1 MKKILVHFYWGLL
14 FILLCG
20 CSLSTLL
27 TNPTPTIDLPAALT
41 DLAPGPTATV
51 QPPEQTQHEVMPAT
65 DVPIVEPEKNFIWI
79 SPELPMTITQ
89 GLVAPVV
96 LEQVQ
101 DQEAANLFLEVGE
114 NGRHV
119 TSLVYALVAPFPS
132 LVDRVSFENLKN
144 AWMGN
149 LSGKFSNSHLYL
161 TQRTQTIFQ
170 QWWGE
175 PAEGFVRVVT
185 EEELLS
191 TTWSDAN
198 SWALIPFEALRP
210 EWKVIQVDRLSPIWN
225 EFDPNDYPLS
235 VPVSL
240 RGSNTGVVDQLS
252 EALINQLSPSFN
264 RDPDQLT
271 TVVLTGV
278 TALVRATAVEME
290 QKGVLYPADEI
301 APLLQSAD
309 ILHISN
315 EVPFAS
321 TCPPPKPVS
330 TRLVFCSADKYL
342 ELLEYIGTDVVELT
356 GDHFS
361 DWGTEATL
369 HTFDLYDSEGW
380 LYYGGG
386 RTPELGRLPIKLEHN
401 GNKIA
406 FIGCNGKGGSYTPST
421 YGAPGAVDCD
431 FSLIANEIAKLKE
444 EGFVVIMTFQHQE
457 VYSFTPSPYL
467 VVDFEFT
474 ADAGADIV
482 SGSQAH
488 QPHGM
493 AFYHGSTI
501 MYGLGNLFFDQL
513 LISEDTA
520 RALIARHVIYD
531 GKHISTEIFTIHFI
545 DFSRPLYL
553 EGDERIRLL
562 KQVFAQSDWGDLS
575 YAGNN
580 N

>member
-1 MKKILVHFYWGLL
+1 MKKKLFHFYWGLL
-14 FILLCG
+14 FIFLSG

-27 TNPTPTIDLPAALT
+27 TVPTPTIDLPAALT
-41 DLAPGPTATV
+41 DLAPDPTSKV
-51 QPPEQTQHEVMPAT
+51 QSQEQTQQEVIEPT
-65 DVPIVEPEKNFIWI
+65 EIPIAEPEKNLLWI
-79 SPELPMTITQ
+79 SPALPESLTQ

-101 DQEAANLFLEVGE
+101 NQEAANLYLEVGE
-114 NGRHV
+114 TGRQV
-119 TSLVYALVAPFPS
+119 TSLIYALVAPFPS

-144 AWMGN
+144 AWFGN
-149 LSGKFSNSHLYL
+149 LSGKFTNSHIYV
-161 TQRTQTIFQ
+161 TQPTYVIFQ
-170 QWWGE
+170 QWWGN
-175 PAEGFVRVVT
+175 PIADIVRVVA

-198 SWALIPFEALRP
+198 SWALVPFEALRP
-210 EWKVIQVDRLSPIWN
+210 EWKVIQVDGFSPIWK
-225 EFDPNDYPLS
+225 EFNPIDYPLR

-240 RGSNTGVVDQLS
+240 RGSNTTVVNQLS
-252 EALINQLSPSFN
+252 EAFINQMSPSFN
-264 RDPDQLT
+264 RDPDKLT
-271 TVVLTGV
+271 TLVLTGV

-290 QKGVLYPADEI
+290 QKGILYPADEI

-315 EVPFAS
+315 EVPFAT

-369 HTFDLYDSEGW
+369 HTFDLYDAEGW
-380 LYYGGG
+380 MYYGGG

-431 FSLIANEIAKLKE
+431 FNLIASEIAKLKE
-444 EGFVVIMTFQHQE
+444 EGYLVIMTFQHQE

-493 AFYHGSTI
+493 AFYHGSMI

-513 LISEDTA
+513 LISEDTS
-520 RALIARHVIYD
+520 RALIARHVIYG